1 MKFLHRLRREKERPQ
16 KVTAPT
22 AEFKPPSG
30 RAWVGWATDVG
41 KVRGHNEDAVLVVE
55 THQEGEQSR
64 PHFGLFVVA
73 DGMGGHQSGEIAST
87 LATRVVAMHIVQQ
100 VQLPILT
107 QEEHNSDRPSLN
119 QILVDAV
126 NRANSTVTAA
136 APGGGTTLTCA
147 LLLGR
152 TAHIAHV
159 GDSRAY
165 LVCEQG
171 LEQITRDHSLVDR
184 LVELGQLTDDEAA
197 NHPQKNVLYRA
208 VGQSG
213 TLEVDTH
220 LRSIPPGCGLFLCT
234 DGLWG
239 MVSQE
244 RMAQIIAEAHSPQAA
259 CQALI
264 AAANAAGGKDNATAV
279 LIQLPGK

>member
-1 MKFLHRLRREKERPQ
+1 MEFLRRLRKAKERPE
-16 KVTAPT
+16 KVTTPT
-22 AEFKPPSG
+22 EFRPPSN

-55 THQEGEQSR
+55 THQEGDQSR
-64 PHFGLFVVA
+64 AHFGLFAIA
-73 DGMGGHQSGEIAST
+73 DGMGGHQSGEVASA
-87 LATRVVAMHIVQQ
+87 LATRVVASHIVQQ
-100 VQLPILT
+100 VQLPILA
-107 QEEHNSDRPSLN
+107 QEEHSTDRPSLN
-119 QILVDAV
+119 QILIDAV
-126 NRANSTVTAA
+126 NQANSTVTVA

-152 TAHIAHV
+152 SAHIAHV

-165 LVCEQG
+165 IVSEQG

-184 LVELGQLTDDEAA
+184 LVELGQLTSAEAA

-213 TLEVDTH
+213 TLEVDTY
-220 LRSIPPGCGLFLCT
+220 LRSIPPGCGLLLCT

-239 MVSQE
+239 LVSEEQ
-244 RMAQIIAEAHSPQAA
+244 MAKITAEAPSPQAA